1 MACGWTWA
9 RPSVWPSS
17 TQCCS
22 RLVDNHRMADLKGIN
37 VVVEP
42 LVEPGAPFGTAA
54 RSGEKY
60 LTPQGFTAIR
70 DGQKS
75 RADVPPVA
83 PATGKPR
90 WLKALPAG
98 GERYAA
104 IRRNVHQHKLAT
116 VCEEAKCPN
125 IGECWNAGT
134 ATIML
139 MGAVCTRA
147 CRFCSVDTGNPRQWL
162 DAEEPENTARSV
174 ELMKLKYIVLTSVN
188 RDDLPDGG
196 AGHYADAI
204 RAIKRRTPHVAV
216 EALTPDFQ
224 GVLRDVETVV
234 DSGLEVFAQNVETVK
249 RLTHPVRDPRASY
262 EQTLAVLAHAK
273 KHRPDVLT
281 KTSLMLGLGET
292 DEEIAAT
299 MDDLRAANVDL
310 LTLGQYLRPTV
321 HHLEVQRFVTPAQF
335 DEYRGWAL
343 AKGFRECVS
352 GPLVRSSYRAE
363 QALAGNNAGLRN
375 GDTPHFLAKGD
386 APLDEVHTL
395 LPADAGK
402 WGASRSSP
410 IEVKWLGRVD
420 YEPTW
425 REMQRITDTR
435 DGNTPDE
442 IWLLEHPP
450 VFTQGLNGDPS
461 HVLGA
466 GDIPVVQID
475 RGGQVTYHGPGQLVV
490 YPLID
495 IRRAGMGVRDLVT
508 ALERAVIEYCAGFGI
523 KAECRKNAP
532 GVYVDGRKVASVGL
546 RIRRG
551 ASYHGLAFNVNMDL
565 EPFQRINP
573 CGYAGLQMTQ
583 LAALGSPDAS
593 VESVG
598 QAFAPFLQEALAHLR
613 SQRK

>member
-1 MACGWTWA
+1 MSSLKNIPVVTE
-9 RPSVWPSS
+9 RP
-17 TQCCS
+17 
-22 RLVDNHRMADLKGIN
+22 
-37 VVVEP
+37 
-42 LVEPGAPFGTAA
+42 

-60 LTPQGFTAIR
+60 VTPQGFTAIK
-70 DGQKS
+70 DGQKP
-75 RADVPPVA
+75 RAA
-83 PATGKPR
+83 E
-90 WLKALPAG
+90 ALPG
-98 GERYAA
+98 GRKPPW
-104 IRRNVHQHKLAT
+104 IRAQLPVGQGFGVVKGIVHEHRLAT

-147 CRFCSVDTGNPRQWL
+147 CRFCSVDTGNPRGWL

-196 AGHYADAI
+196 AKHYADAI

-224 GVLRDVETVV
+224 GVMRDVETVV
-234 DSGLEVFAQNVETVK
+234 ESGLEVFAQNVETVR
-249 RLTHPVRDPRASY
+249 RLTHPVRDPRAGY
-262 EQTLAVLAHAK
+262 EQTIAVLAHAK
-273 KHRPDVLT
+273 QFKPSVLT

-292 DEEIAAT
+292 DEEISQC
-299 MDDLRAANVDL
+299 MDDLRAAHVDL

-321 HHLEVQRFVTPAQF
+321 HHLPIERYVTPAEF
-335 DEYRGWAL
+335 DQYRGWAL
-343 AKGFRECVS
+343 AKGFRECVA

-363 QALAGNNAGLRN
+363 QALAGNNAGLVN
-375 GDTPHFLAKGD
+375 GEKGTD
-386 APLDEVHTL
+386 LFSAAENRSVPFSPLVKYL
-395 LPADAGK
+395 GK
-402 WGASRSSP
+402 
-410 IEVKWLGRVD
+410 VD

-435 DGNTPDE
+435 DGNTRDE

-450 VFTQGLNGDPS
+450 VFTLGLNADAG
-461 HVLGA
+461 HVLSP
-466 GDIPVVQID
+466 GDIPVVKID

-495 IRRAGMGVRDLVT
+495 IRRAKLGVRDLVT
-508 ALERAVIEYCAGFGI
+508 AMERAVIDYCASLGI
-523 KAECRKNAP
+523 AAKCKPGAP
-532 GVYVDGRKVASVGL
+532 GVYVDGRKIGSVGI

-583 LAALGSPDAS
+583 LAELGQPEAT
-593 VESVG
+593 VERT
-598 QAFAPFLQEALAHLR
+598 ARDFAPFLERALEVLR
-613 SQRK
+613 AGKDAAVGPSA